1 MLCVIVKPRD
11 TENSIYKALSKC
23 NIQLMLFP
31 CSCLMGMTRSHLR
44 FNSGPQV
51 RKCLK
56 VTSHLQVK
64 SPLVSTTA
72 L

>member
-1 MLCVIVKPRD
+1 
-11 TENSIYKALSKC
+11 
-23 NIQLMLFP
+23 
-31 CSCLMGMTRSHLR
+31 MGMTRSHLR

-72 L
+72 LWGKYFHEDSAGEEVESQSGLGFAQGYRASE